1 MTSRLFHTVVGVGLA
16 LGAMSMG
23 CAAEQT
29 PDVATDTAQV
39 TSYGPTEPVT
49 TPPVTADRFC
59 EVPWPTTKGSR
70 PPTPAEA
77 EACSDPKD
85 ACGEYPTSTEGWM
98 DSCVKTFTPGDPT
111 TCGFLDEY
119 LLFCKDTGTSSEWA
133 CPAGT
138 IRATECVWETG
149 EKRPEARR

>member
-16 LGAMSMG
+16 LGAMTAG
-23 CAAEQT
+23 CAAEQA

-39 TSYGPTEPVT
+39 SSYESAPA
-49 TPPVTADRFC
+49 TADRFC

-70 PPTPAEA
+70 PPTLEEA
-77 EACSDPKD
+77 TLCSDPVD
-85 ACGEYPTSTEGWM
+85 ACGEYPTGAEGWM

-119 LLFCKDTGTSSEWA
+119 LLFCKGTGKSSEWA

-138 IRATECVWETG
+138 IRATECVWESG
-149 EKRPEARR
+149 EKPKQEARR